1 MKENAPDE
9 YQQLAPSLVNSST
22 LLGKYWIGVL
32 KDYVSISFGL
42 HSKINVRQSTKPQQF
57 IMRIT

>member
-42 HSKINVRQSTKPQQF
+42 HSKINVRQ
-57 IMRIT
+57 